1 MILKDYVRLSVRLK
15 VIPEDEKKIFD
26 LLKRYR
32 SALNFSIQYISKNY
46 KVHRLAKTVPL
57 AIKIQK
63 NLYPILRNTFGL
75 PSYIANSCI
84 LDALIRIKI
93 RKVQKNRPIKSLSM
107 LMIPAGYYISGDY
120 IKIFGVGKLK
130 IIGKDYRYL
139 SYRDRLAKL
148 VYKGGEMYFFISK
161 KVPIPKPEL
170 YDNVLIMVLD
180 KDYLYYGN
188 NNFVNKIKLIALDR
202 ALHYI
207 DLAEK
212 LKKKYPKAWR
222 RRRGIYNRII
232 SYYRKADN
240 IIDDFAKQTALRLV
254 KFAKQNKYSYSI
266 EKWGI
271 QHIVRQFAFRSFWT
285 PIDNPRGQLLL
296 KLSKK
301 LYKWITI
308 QGRKNGA
315 FTFSVKRL
323 FNDLIC
329 PKCHSKMKVYVY
341 QKYAIC
347 KVCGYVE
354 DKNILYIKQSESI
367 VKETLSKYKSN
378 IEK

>member
-15 VIPEDEKKIFD
+15 VIPEDKEKIFN

-32 SALNFSIQYISKNY
+32 SALNFSIQYISRNY
-46 KVHRLAKTVPL
+46 KVHRLAKTIPL

-63 NLYPILRNTFGL
+63 DLYPILRNTFGL

-84 LDALIRIKI
+84 LDALIRIKT
-93 RKVQKNRPIKSLSM
+93 RKVQKSRPIKSLSM

-130 IIGKDYRYL
+130 IIGKDYRHL
-139 SYRDRLAKL
+139 SYRDKLAKL
-148 VYKGGEMYFFISK
+148 VYKDGEMYLFIIK

-170 YDNVLIMVLD
+170 YNNILIMVLD
-180 KDYLYYGN
+180 RDYLYYGN
-188 NNFVNKIKLIALDR
+188 SSFINKIKLIALDR

-212 LKKKYPKAWR
+212 LKKKYLKAWR

-254 KFAKQNKYSYSI
+254 KFAKQNKYSI

-271 QHIVRQFAFRSFWT
+271 QHIVRHFAFRSFWT
-285 PIDNPRGQLLL
+285 PIDNSRDQLLL

-308 QGRKNGA
+308 QGRKNGV

-329 PKCHSKMKVYVY
+329 PRCYSEMKVYTY

-347 KVCGYVE
+347 RVCGYIG
-354 DKNILYIKQSESI
+354 DKNILYIKQSEDI
-367 VKETLSKYKSN
+367 VRETLFKYKSN